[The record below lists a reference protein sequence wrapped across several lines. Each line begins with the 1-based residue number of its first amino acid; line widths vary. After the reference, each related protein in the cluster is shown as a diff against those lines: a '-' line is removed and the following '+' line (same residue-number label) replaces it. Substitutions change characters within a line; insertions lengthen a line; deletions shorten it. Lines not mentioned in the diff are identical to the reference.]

1 MTIPA
6 SMDKIIELNI
16 KDFRAVKDADIA
28 LNGIT
33 VVTGINGCGKST
45 MSKFLYYALKYANDY
60 GGLVNEDLRARMG
73 VFTNL
78 LQTINQ
84 EVYKFSGDFDLSL
97 NWHGITPDDK
107 DIFMFSFTKM
117 KEILQKAYQNT
128 SDRVEVSKKRVLN
141 VLSSTLEVEKESLS
155 ELLDVLYDRMEEAF
169 RVSSKLKKDRAY
181 ILLSEK
187 LKEVWKGNDLK
198 NISLKEYGEQI
209 IGKEVSITPI
219 PHFVQ
224 KVVYIDTPIVVGE
237 PIGPFEVNSQWK
249 DLNTLLR
256 RQAES
261 KYSKEI
267 DDIIKNEILHGDA
280 SVVEDAYG
288 RREIVYNRSDGK
300 QFNLLGCATGV
311 KSFSILQLLIKNGFI
326 DKHTLVILD
335 EPEAHLH
342 PQWIVEYARMVVMIH
357 KAIGTKFFIA
367 SHSTDMVS
375 AIRYI
380 AEKEQCLKPLSFY
393 LAEEDEENPN
403 QYIYK
408 DLHTNIE
415 PIFNSFNKSFDKIE
429 QYGESKGYSTEEDLL

>member
-6 SMDKIIELNI
+6 SMDKIVELNI

-60 GGLVNEDLRARMG
+60 DGLVNEDLRARMG
-73 VFTNL
+73 VLTNL

-84 EVYKFSGDFDLSL
+84 DVYKFSGDFDLSL

-107 DIFMFSFTKM
+107 DIFMSSFTKM
-117 KEILQKAYQNT
+117 KETLQKAYQNT

-187 LKEVWKGNDLK
+187 LKKVWKGNDLK

-224 KVVYIDTPIVVGE
+224 KVVYIDTPIIVGE
-237 PIGPFEVNSQWK
+237 PIGPFEINSQWK
-249 DLNTLLR
+249 DLNILLR
-256 RQAES
+256 RKVES
-261 KYSKEI
+261 QYSKEI
-267 DDIIKNEILHGDA
+267 DNIIKNEILHGDA

-300 QFNLLGCATGV
+300 QFNLLDCATGI

-357 KAIGTKFFIA
+357 KVIGTKFFIA

-393 LAEEDEENPN
+393 LAEEDEDNPN

-415 PIFNSFNKSFDKIE
+415 PIFDSFNKSFDKIE

>member
-60 GGLVNEDLRARMG
+60 DGLVNEDLRARMG
-73 VFTNL
+73 VLTNL

-107 DIFMFSFTKM
+107 DIFMSSFTKM

-224 KVVYIDTPIVVGE
+224 KVVYIDAPIIVGE
-237 PIGPFEVNSQWK
+237 PIGPFEINSQWK
-249 DLNTLLR
+249 DLNILLR
-256 RQAES
+256 RKVES
-261 KYSKEI
+261 QYSKEI
-267 DDIIKNEILHGDA
+267 DNIIKNEILHGDA

-300 QFNLLGCATGV
+300 QFNLLDCATGV

-357 KAIGTKFFIA
+357 KVIGTKFFIA

-415 PIFNSFNKSFDKIE
+415 PIFDSFNKSFDKIE